1 MDPHLKAL
9 YARHGIKPPKRARAQ
24 PEAVLQ
30 ASVADYL
37 DRVLDP
43 AQVFWSSTLNG
54 VVVYAGM
61 RARLKRQGLRP
72 GVPDLVFVALQGA
85 SRGHTWWIELKADAG
100 RLTKEQAI
108 VMEALRCDPQVRGAV
123 CRSLPQVEDALINF
137 GFDLRFRL

>member
-43 AQVFWSSTLNG
+43 AKVFWSATLNG
-54 VVVYAGM
+54 IVVYAGM
-61 RARLKRQGLRP
+61 RARLKKQGLRP
-72 GVPDLVFVALQGA
+72 GVPDIVLIPLSGPF
-85 SRGHTWWIELKADAG
+85 RGQTCWIELKADAG
-100 RLTKEQAI
+100 RLTKEQAV
-108 VMEALRCDPQVRGAV
+108 VMEALRSTPHLRGAV
-123 CRSLPQVEDALINF
+123 CRTLPQVEDALINF
-137 GFDLRFRL
+137 GLDLRFRL